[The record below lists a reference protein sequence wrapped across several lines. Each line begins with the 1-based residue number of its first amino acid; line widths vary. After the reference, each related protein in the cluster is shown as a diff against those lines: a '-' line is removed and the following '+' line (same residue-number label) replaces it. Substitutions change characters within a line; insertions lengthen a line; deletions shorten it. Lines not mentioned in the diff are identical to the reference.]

1 MSKLNPKSPFNSS
14 LETGVRALVILVENY
29 PQSMDLQRLVDFD
42 YLVVHSEDV
51 DGPESLHSPLPM
63 RAGELLIRR
72 KIIESGIML
81 MMSRGLLERMST
93 DSGIEYIAS
102 DTAMPFVNNL
112 VSPYWAIL
120 KNRAA
125 WVVERFGQVSDNELH
140 MVTARFFDKWTPQ
153 FHQSQSLGGK

>member
-1 MSKLNPKSPFNSS
+1 MNKLNPKSPFNSS
-14 LETGVRALVILVENY
+14 LETGVRALVILVESY

-72 KIIESGIML
+72 EIIESGIML
-81 MMSRGLLERMST
+81 MMSRGLLERIST

-102 DTAMPFVNNL
+102 DTAMPFVKNL
-112 VSPYWAIL
+112 VSPYWEAL
-120 KNRAA
+120 KDRAA
-125 WVVERFGQVSDNELH
+125 WAVERFGEVSDTALH
-140 MVTARFFDKWTPQ
+140 AVTARFFDKWTPQ
-153 FHQSQSLGGK
+153 FHQSQSLSGK